1 MRSILTSLLGVLL
14 CGPLTAPAADKLLV
28 QIPATLEPGAPIVES
43 VKREC
48 GVESLV
54 GNHVFQ
60 KVHERAGGAE
70 PLSDASKVGASRW
83 LQLTI
88 LSVHGVG
95 GGSWSGSKSMTIRA
109 QVVQND
115 QVLGTTILR
124 RASKGGFFG
133 GVMGTCAILERISL
147 VLGQDVANWILGGMK
162 ARAAPPPESL
172 TAAEQ
177 TPANVPGEAVT
188 EGNSKP

>member
-1 MRSILTSLLGVLL
+1 MRSILVFLL
-14 CGPLTAPAADKLLV
+14 CVPLVSPAADKLLV
-28 QIPATLEPGAPIVES
+28 QIPATLDPAAPIVES

-60 KVHERAGGAE
+60 KVQDRSGGAE

-95 GGSWSGSKSMTIRA
+95 GGSWSGVKSMTIRA
-109 QVVQND
+109 QVLQND

-124 RASKGGFFG
+124 RQSKGGFFG

-147 VLGQDVANWILGGMK
+147 ALGQDVANWMLGGMK
-162 ARAAPPPESL
+162 SRAALPPESV
-172 TAAEQ
+172 TAAEEK
-177 TPANVPGEAVT
+177 PANAPGGAVV